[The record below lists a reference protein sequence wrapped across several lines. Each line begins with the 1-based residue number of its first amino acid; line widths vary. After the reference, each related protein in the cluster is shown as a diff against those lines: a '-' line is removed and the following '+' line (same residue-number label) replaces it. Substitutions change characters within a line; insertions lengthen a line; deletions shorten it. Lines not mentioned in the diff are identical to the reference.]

1 MRKTL
6 SFVVSVLATVFVI
19 SCEKDN
25 NGPDNGGTTGN
36 SEGYLFTLDE
46 STPSTLEFDWR
57 SDTVIVKYSVTNPT
71 ATGMVN
77 PTADVDWLTF
87 NTQISFGDIYV
98 YAAENLDFEDR
109 SAQVT
114 FSYEDTEYTLDVIQ
128 ISREWDQ
135 EVICPYIQGYYYGDQ
150 LTPNTGIHS
159 AQFYISDTGWGD
171 TGYDQDPDG
180 HYFQINLYFPEQPE
194 GTSFCPEGTYTLS
207 DQYGEYTMFST
218 GSSYF
223 PGTQVLT
230 ARQLFSSGTCTI
242 AKDGDNYVVDLDVVT
257 VDDQLS
263 RHARYTGPVELS
275 IL

>member
-25 NGPDNGGTTGN
+25 NGPDNGGTIGN
-36 SEGYLFTLDE
+36 GEDYVFTLDE

-77 PTADVDWLTF
+77 PTTDVDWLTF

-114 FSYEDTEYTLDVIQ
+114 FSYEDTEYTLDVTQ

-150 LTPNTGIHS
+150 LTPNTG
-159 AQFYISDTGWGD
+159 
-171 TGYDQDPDG
+171 
-180 HYFQINLYFPEQPE
+180 PE

-257 VDDQLS
+257 VEDQLS